1 MRTHSGQAQNNT
13 QQSTAR
19 RTHMQSLTLK
29 EPAMTP
35 VITQP
40 QITAPHEY
48 RFDPLTEKKVSL
60 YQPDQPGLIFPG
72 RPQFAEAG
80 AERQFRKERLV
91 GACRAFAREGFD
103 YGFAGHLTI
112 RDPERPHLY
121 WTNPMAVHFAQVK
134 VSNLILV
141 DHKGRVVEGSHAV
154 NRAGFV
160 LHAAVHE
167 AHPDILAMCHAH
179 TLYGTAFAA
188 LGRPLAPISQ
198 DAAAF
203 FEDHIVITEEAGQ
216 VAIEEEAGPK
226 VADWFVNVKAAI
238 HQNHGLFTASRHSI
252 EAAAFWFIALE
263 RCCHQ
268 QLLVEATGAKLR
280 LVPDDRSRYS
290 REHVG
295 SEYIGWLH
303 FQTLWNDLVRTQ
315 PDMFD

>member
-1 MRTHSGQAQNNT
+1 MSALIVKLTATAQ
-13 QQSTAR
+13 
-19 RTHMQSLTLK
+19 K
-29 EPAMTP
+29 EF
-35 VITQP
+35 
-40 QITAPHEY
+40 
-48 RFDPLTEKKVSL
+48 RFDPLTEARENI
-60 YQPDQPGLIFPG
+60 YQPSQPGLMFPG
-72 RPQFAEAG
+72 RTSFDNAAQ
-80 AERQFRKERLV
+80 ERQYLKERLV

-121 WTNPMAVHFAQVK
+121 WTNPMAVHFRQVK

-141 DHKGRVVEGSHAV
+141 DHRGQVVEGDYAV

-167 AHPDILAMCHAH
+167 AHPDIVAMCHAH

-188 LGRPLAPISQ
+188 LGKPLAPISQ
-198 DAAAF
+198 DVAAF
-203 FEDHIVITEEAGQ
+203 FEDHVVINDEAGQ
-216 VAIEEEAGPK
+216 VAVEDDAGPK
-226 VADWFVNVKAAI
+226 VADWFKGVKAAI

-268 QLLVEATGAKLR
+268 QLLVEATGVMPK
-280 LVPDDRSRYS
+280 LVPPDRSRYS

-303 FQTLWNDLVRTQ
+303 FQTIWNDLVRTE